1 MDMRSSLAEA
11 VQEQQYAVGIAPVPL
26 TMPVGPSRQ
35 NSLEGFL
42 WALVILGAVRLGR
55 KQAEDKF
62 LDYDALRV
70 SPNVELCP
78 MFSSRAYF

>member
-1 MDMRSSLAEA
+1 MDTQSSLAEA
-11 VQEQQYAVGIAPVPL
+11 VQEQQYSIGIAPVPL
-26 TMPVGPSRQ
+26 TAVPLTGASRQ
-35 NSLEGFL
+35 NTLEGFL

-70 SPNVELCP
+70 S
-78 MFSSRAYF
+78 